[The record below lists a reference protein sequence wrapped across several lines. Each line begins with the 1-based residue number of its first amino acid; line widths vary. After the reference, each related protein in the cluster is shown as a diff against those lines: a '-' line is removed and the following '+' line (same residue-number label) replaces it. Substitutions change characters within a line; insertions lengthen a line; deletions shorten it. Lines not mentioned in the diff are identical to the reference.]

1 MIKLYL
7 IHGYIAELQQIISGT
22 FPVYLPGRGDPR
34 KSLRVTGRELKL
46 TISKQRG

>member
-22 FPVYLPGRGDPR
+22 FPVYLPGRGDNQGKGASP
-34 KSLRVTGRELKL
+34 TGSYPLHPHL
-46 TISKQRG
+46 